1 MNIFHSF
8 QKCVN
13 GNGNFFCECEIGY
26 ELDRSGNCKAG
37 PFDWTGPAVL
47 YFSGVTE
54 IRSREI
60 PSNNNYGLITD
71 DREKV
76 RQAIGVAYDSTDARV
91 YWADVSHKFIAR

>member
-26 ELDRSGNCKAG
+26 ELDRSGNCKA
-37 PFDWTGPAVL
+37 FDGTGPAVL

-91 YWADVSHKFIAR
+91 YWAYVSHKFIAR